1 MQFNAC
7 SYRNYVMFSHDDDFI
22 AAQLNAQARSL
33 ETNYTIQPNDL
44 LNIRVYTKN
53 GEMIIDPEYELNKN
67 SNNTSNTRP
76 NPEYLVKLDGMA
88 YLPMIGDIELKGLT
102 IHQANI
108 KLIEFYSEYFVDPY
122 VITNYTNKRVTVL
135 GSPGG
140 QILPLTNENITV
152 AEVIALAGGLY
163 NDGNAKKITL
173 VRGNDVYLIDFSTVK
188 GFYESN
194 QIVKAGDIIYIEPIK
209 RLISDNANSVALI
222 LSTITTATALLVLFT
237 R

>member
-1 MQFNAC
+1 
-7 SYRNYVMFSHDDDFI
+7 MFEHDDDFI
-22 AAQLNAQARSL
+22 AAQLNAEARSL

-44 LNIRVYTKN
+44 LNVKVYTKN

-67 SNNTSNTRP
+67 TNNNRNTRP
-76 NPEYLVKLDGMA
+76 EPEYLVKLNGMV
-88 YLPMIGDIELKGLT
+88 YLPMVGEVELRGLT

-135 GSPGG
+135 GSTGG

-163 NDGNAKKITL
+163 KNGNAKKITL
-173 VRGNDVYLIDFSTVK
+173 VRGTDIYLIDFSTVK
-188 GFYESN
+188 GYYESN

-209 RLISDNANSVALI
+209 RLISDNANSVALM
-222 LSTITTATALLVLFT
+222 LSVITTTTALLVLFS

>member
-44 LNIRVYTKN
+44 LNVRVYTKN

-67 SNNTSNTRP
+67 SNSTSNTRP

>member
-67 SNNTSNTRP
+67 SNNTINTRP

-222 LSTITTATALLVLFT
+222 LSTITTATALLLLFT

>member
-140 QILPLTNENITV
+140 QILPLINENITV

-222 LSTITTATALLVLFT
+222 LSTITTATALLLLFT

>member
-1 MQFNAC
+1 
-7 SYRNYVMFSHDDDFI
+7 MFSHDDDFI

-44 LNIRVYTKN
+44 LNVRVYTKN

>member
-1 MQFNAC
+1 
-7 SYRNYVMFSHDDDFI
+7 MFSHDDDFI

-67 SNNTSNTRP
+67 RNNTSNTRP

-222 LSTITTATALLVLFT
+222 LSTITTATALLLLFT

>member
-222 LSTITTATALLVLFT
+222 LSTITTATALLLLFT